1 MAEKSFGIKQINMI
15 GVGTPAIE
23 SSDDLI
29 IKTNGSE
36 RVRIL
41 SGGNVGIGSTD
52 PEHTL
57 VVGDTVALARLRIR
71 NYDDS
76 AGRYASL
83 NFKTEN
89 GGENGDWSIYNER
102 STDAANSYLKIF
114 KGNGTGT
121 HMYFKDPNEVGIR
134 SAFYHVD
141 ANGADQGDSCF
152 GFVENTANPGFKV
165 KSGGTERLRIHTAG
179 HGEFSSGAIT
189 RVLLSDDVSTTSG
202 TSITFPSSGSIP
214 SWATKITLLFDR
226 VSTTGGSELLV
237 QLGTSSGAIT
247 SGYDSSS
254 SNSSGATLESSTA
267 GFVIYVNAAA
277 SELTGKME
285 IQRAGTSKGWI
296 SAHTMKSSTNTRD
309 GAGVLTTHSGT
320 IDRVVVATE
329 GGSNTF
335 DGGAITVYY
344 EA

>member
-29 IKTNGSE
+29 INTNGSE
-36 RVRIL
+36 RIRIL
-41 SGGNVGIGSTD
+41 GGGDVGIGTTNPGNKLEVNGTVKIGSN
-52 PEHTL
+52 TL
-57 VVGDTVALARLRIR
+57 VSPNGNADNFIIDTGDVDSGLSILSATTGRI
-71 NYDDS
+71 YF
-76 AGRYASL
+76 G
-83 NFKTEN
+83 
-89 GGENGDWSIYNER
+89 
-102 STDAANSYLKIF
+102 DAADNDVGSIRYVHTDNSMRF
-114 KGNGTGT
+114 
-121 HMYFKDPNEVGIR
+121 E
-134 SAFYHVD
+134 
-141 ANGADQGDSCF
+141 
-152 GFVENTANPGFKV
+152 TA
-165 KSGGTERLRIHTAG
+165 GTERLRIYSTGYA
-179 HGEFSSGAIT
+179 EFYSGAVT

-226 VSTTGGSELLV
+226 VSTTGGSEFLV
-237 QLGTSSGAIT
+237 QLGTSGGAIT

-254 SNSSGATLESSTA
+254 SNSSGSTLETSTA
-267 GFVIYVNAAA
+267 GFVLYVNAGS

-296 SAHTMKSSTNTRD
+296 SAHTMKNDGNTRD

-320 IDRVVVATE
+320 VDKVILTTE

-335 DGGAITVYY
+335 DGGAVTVYY